1 MSSFQYFT
9 DCKLK
14 TANCKLKK
22 MNYLKIFAPA
32 TVANVSCGFDSLGFA
47 VDAVGDEMTFT
58 KTAEKGVKIT
68 NITGANLTYNI
79 DENAASAVVKKI
91 LNEANAD
98 FGIELTIHKGFAPGS
113 GLGSSAASA
122 AGGAFGANQLLG
134 TIYSDLELTKFA
146 MFGEEV
152 ACGSAIA
159 DNVSAAIYGGFVLV
173 RSYNPLEIIKL
184 PVPSEL
190 RVVAIHPQIEVKTK
204 DARAVLPT
212 EIPLKDAVT
221 QWANV
226 GGLISGLYSDNYN
239 LISNSLVDIIVE
251 PARKGLIPFFDD
263 VKNAATKAGALGAGI
278 SGSGP
283 TIFALC
289 KGDEIA
295 EKVYKSIKESYQNKG
310 IDFEMFISKVN
321 LKGIRIIK

>member
-1 MSSFQYFT
+1 
-9 DCKLK
+9 
-14 TANCKLKK
+14 

-58 KTAEKGVKIT
+58 KTTEKGVKIT
-68 NITGANLTYNI
+68 NITGADLPYNV

-98 FGIELTIHKGFAPGS
+98 FGIELTIHKGFSPGS

-122 AGGAFGANQLLG
+122 AGAAFGANQLLG
-134 TIYSDLELTKFA
+134 NIYSELELTKFA

-152 ACGSAIA
+152 ACGTPIA
-159 DNVSAAIYGGFVLV
+159 DNVSAVVYGGFVLV
-173 RSYNPLEIIKL
+173 RSYEPLEIIKL
-184 PVPSEL
+184 PVPKEL
-190 RVVAIHPQIEVKTK
+190 RVVAIHPQVTIKTK
-204 DARAVLPT
+204 DARDVLPT
-212 EIPLKDAVT
+212 KIELKDAVT

-226 GGLISGLYSDNYN
+226 GGLISGLYTDNYN

-251 PARKGLIPFFDD
+251 PHRKKLIPFFDD
-263 VKNAATKAGALGAGI
+263 VKNSAIKAGALGAGI

-289 KGDEIA
+289 KGNKIA
-295 EKVYKSIKESYQNKG
+295 EKVYNSIKETYKNTG

-321 LKGIRIIK
+321 PEGIKIIK

>member
-1 MSSFQYFT
+1 
-9 DCKLK
+9 
-14 TANCKLKK
+14 
-22 MNYLKIFAPA
+22 MNYLKIFSPA

-47 VDAVGDEMTFT
+47 VDAIGDEMTFT
-58 KTAEKGVKIT
+58 KTTNKGVKIT
-68 NITGANLTYNI
+68 NITGADLTYNI

-91 LNEANAD
+91 LNEADAD
-98 FGIELTIHKGFAPGS
+98 FGIELTIHKGFSPGS

-122 AGGAFGANQLLG
+122 AGAAFGANKLLG
-134 TIYSDLELTKFA
+134 NIYSDLELTKFA

-159 DNVSAAIYGGFVLV
+159 DNVAAAVYGGFVLV
-173 RSYNPLEIIKL
+173 RSYQPLEIVKL

-204 DARAVLPT
+204 DSRDVLPT

-226 GGLISGLYSDNYN
+226 GGLISGLYTNNYN
-239 LISNSLVDIIVE
+239 LISNSLVDVIVE
-251 PARKGLIPFFDD
+251 PARKSLIPFFDD
-263 VKNAATKAGALGAGI
+263 VKNSTITAGALGAGI

-289 KGDEIA
+289 KGDKVA
-295 EKVYKSIKESYQNKG
+295 ENVYKHIEESYKNTG

-321 LKGIRIIK
+321 PEGIKILEEK

>member
-1 MSSFQYFT
+1 M
-9 DCKLK
+9 D
-14 TANCKLKK
+14 
-22 MNYLKIFAPA
+22 YLKIFAPA

-47 VDAVGDEMTFT
+47 VDAIGDEMTFA
-58 KTAEKGVKIT
+58 KTPEKGVKIT
-68 NITGANLTYNI
+68 NITGADLTYDV

-98 FGIELTIHKGFAPGS
+98 FGIELTIHKGFFPGS

-122 AGGAFGANQLLG
+122 AGAAFGANQLLG
-134 TIYSDLELTKFA
+134 NIYSELELTKFA

-152 ACGSAIA
+152 ACGTPIA
-159 DNVSAAIYGGFVLV
+159 DNVAAAIYGGFVLV
-173 RSYNPLEIIKL
+173 RSYNPLDIVKL

-190 RVVAIHPQIEVKTK
+190 RVVAIHPQIEIKTK

-212 EIPLKDAVT
+212 KITLKDAVT

-226 GGLISGLYSDNYN
+226 GGLISGLYTDNYN

-251 PARKGLIPFFDD
+251 PARKNLIPFFDD
-263 VKNAATKAGALGAGI
+263 VKDSAIKAGALGAGI

-295 EKVYKSIKESYQNKG
+295 KNVCKSIEKSYRDKG
-310 IDFEMFISKVN
+310 IDFEIFISKVN
-321 LKGIRIIK
+321 SKGMKIIESK

>member
-1 MSSFQYFT
+1 M
-9 DCKLK
+9 D
-14 TANCKLKK
+14 
-22 MNYLKIFAPA
+22 YLKIFAPA

-47 VDAVGDEMTFT
+47 VDAIGDEMTFT
-58 KTAEKGVKIT
+58 KTAEKGVKIS
-68 NITGANLTYNI
+68 NITGANLTYNV

-91 LNEANAD
+91 LIAAKAN
-98 FGIELTIHKGFAPGS
+98 FGIELTIHKGFSPGS

-122 AGGAFGANQLLG
+122 AGAAFGTNKLLG
-134 TIYSDLELTKFA
+134 NIYSELELTKFA

-152 ACGSAIA
+152 ACGTQIA
-159 DNVSAAIYGGFVLV
+159 DNVAAAIYGGFVLV
-173 RSYNPLEIIKL
+173 RSYNPLEIVKL

-204 DARAVLPT
+204 DAREVLPK

-226 GGLISGLYSDNYN
+226 GGLISGLYTDNYN

-251 PARKGLIPFFDD
+251 PARKPLIPFFDD
-263 VKNAATKAGALGAGI
+263 VKNSALKAGALGAGI

-289 KGDEIA
+289 KGDAIA
-295 EKVYKSIKESYQNKG
+295 KSVYKSIEESYKNKG
-310 IDFEMFISKVN
+310 ITFEMFISKVN
-321 LKGIRIIK
+321 PEGMKIIK

>member
-1 MSSFQYFT
+1 M
-9 DCKLK
+9 D
-14 TANCKLKK
+14 
-22 MNYLKIFAPA
+22 YLKIFSPA

-58 KTAEKGVKIT
+58 KTTEKGVKIT
-68 NITGANLTYNI
+68 KITGANLTYNV

-91 LNEANAD
+91 LVEANAN
-98 FGIELTIHKGFAPGS
+98 FGIELTIHKGFSPGS

-122 AGGAFGANQLLG
+122 AGAAFGVNQFLENK
-134 TIYSDLELTKFA
+134 YSELELTKFA

-152 ACGSAIA
+152 ACGSQIA
-159 DNVSAAIYGGFVLV
+159 DNVAAAIYGGFVLV

-204 DARAVLPT
+204 DAREVLPT

-226 GGLISGLYSDNYN
+226 GGLIAGLYTDNYN

-251 PARKGLIPFFDD
+251 PHRKKLIPFFDD
-263 VKNAATKAGALGAGI
+263 VKIAAIKAGALGAGI

-289 KGDEIA
+289 KGDKIA
-295 EKVYKSIKESYQNKG
+295 KEVYKAIEESYKNTE
-310 IDFEMFISKVN
+310 IDFTMFTSKVN
-321 LKGIRIIK
+321 SEGMKIIKSN

>member
-1 MSSFQYFT
+1 ME
-9 DCKLK
+9 
-14 TANCKLKK
+14 
-22 MNYLKIFAPA
+22 YLKIFAPA
-32 TVANVSCGFDSLGFA
+32 TIANVSCGFDSLGFA
-47 VDAVGDEMTFT
+47 VDAIGDEMTFT
-58 KTAEKGVKIT
+58 KTLKKGVKIT
-68 NITGANLTYNI
+68 NITGADLTYDI
-79 DENAASAVVKKI
+79 DKNAASAVVKKI

-98 FGIELTIHKGFAPGS
+98 FGIELTIHKGFSPGS

-122 AGGAFGANQLLG
+122 AGAAFGANQLLG
-134 TIYSDLELTKFA
+134 NIYSELELTKFA

-152 ACGSAIA
+152 ACGTPIA

-184 PVPSEL
+184 PVPNEL

-204 DARAVLPT
+204 DARDVLPT
-212 EIPLKDAVT
+212 KIALKDAVT

-226 GGLISGLYSDNYN
+226 GGLISGLYSDNYE

-251 PARKGLIPFFDD
+251 PVRKTLIPHFDD
-263 VKNAATKAGALGAGI
+263 VKNAALNAGALGAGI

-289 KGDEIA
+289 KGDAIA
-295 EKVYKSIKESYQNKG
+295 EDVYKSIQESYKNTG

-321 LKGIRIIK
+321 PNGMKILE

>member
-1 MSSFQYFT
+1 M
-9 DCKLK
+9 D
-14 TANCKLKK
+14 
-22 MNYLKIFAPA
+22 YLKIFSPA

-58 KTAEKGVKIT
+58 KTAAKGVRISK
-68 NITGANLTYNI
+68 ITGADLTYNI

-91 LNEANAD
+91 LEEVDAS
-98 FGIELTIHKGFAPGS
+98 FGIELTIHKGFSPGS

-122 AGGAFGANQLLG
+122 AGAAFGTNQLLG
-134 TIYSDLELTKFA
+134 AIFSELELTKFA

-159 DNVSAAIYGGFVLV
+159 DNVAAAIYGGFVLV

-184 PVPSEL
+184 PVPSKL
-190 RVVAIHPQIEVKTK
+190 RVVAIHPQIQVKTK
-204 DARAVLPT
+204 DARDVLPL

-226 GGLISGLYSDNYN
+226 GGLISGLYTDNYL
-239 LISNSLVDIIVE
+239 LISNSLVDVIVE
-251 PARKGLIPFFDD
+251 PARKSLIPFFDI
-263 VKNAATKAGALGAGI
+263 VKSSAIKAGALGAGI

-289 KGDEIA
+289 EGDEIA
-295 EKVYKSIKESYQNKG
+295 KSVYKSIEESYKDTG
-310 IDFEMFISKVN
+310 IDFTMFISKVN
-321 LKGIRIIK
+321 PKGMKIIESK